1 MTITQNSI
9 MTDLRVGSKYRIQKK
24 IGGGS
29 FGEIYHGEHVVT
41 HEVVAIKLE
50 SIDTRPPQLLFESKV
65 YNILAGGVGV
75 PSVKWYG
82 IEGDY
87 NVMVM
92 DLMGQ
97 SLEKLFNDCQHIFTL
112 KTVLMIADQLITR
125 IEYMHAKGFIHRDI
139 KPENFVIGTENTSNV
154 IYVIDFG
161 LSKKYRDPKTLEH
174 IPFKDGKSL
183 TGTARYVSIN
193 THNGKEQSRRDD
205 LESIAY
211 LLIYFLKGKLPWQG
225 LGEKTRQKKYQMIGE
240 MKTKIDMDVLFEDC
254 PDEFRQFL
262 VEVKALD
269 FTEEPKYAHYRELF
283 RNLFISKGYCYDY
296 KFDWVLRAE
305 QNGNVSHN
313 YSRSE
318 EKSSVPNAKTTDQR
332 NPVSTPLV
340 RMAVQPFIKK
350 QSSAM
355 SIGGLKG
362 AKEEQ
367 VHMENYQIPRPDFS

>member
-205 LESIAY
+205 L
-211 LLIYFLKGKLPWQG
+211 
-225 LGEKTRQKKYQMIGE
+225 
-240 MKTKIDMDVLFEDC
+240 
-254 PDEFRQFL
+254 
-262 VEVKALD
+262 
-269 FTEEPKYAHYRELF
+269 
-283 RNLFISKGYCYDY
+283 
-296 KFDWVLRAE
+296 
-305 QNGNVSHN
+305 
-313 YSRSE
+313 
-318 EKSSVPNAKTTDQR
+318 
-332 NPVSTPLV
+332 
-340 RMAVQPFIKK
+340 
-350 QSSAM
+350 
-355 SIGGLKG
+355 
-362 AKEEQ
+362 
-367 VHMENYQIPRPDFS
+367 